1 MKFNKYFKIIMES
14 VKTNSLPTIDVLYDF
29 VKDKRVYN
37 IPIKKVIHELQPTP
51 WEQGE
56 ERPGTKEF
64 IARADK
70 ADLTYPIIVF
80 KSKSNKLHIMD
91 GVHRVYKARKA
102 GNKYIKGHIL
112 THEQAVK
119 FKWKDHNGVG
129 VSFESYNNA
138 TA

>member
-64 IARADK
+64 IARANK

-80 KSKSNKLHIMD
+80 KSTVSS
-91 GVHRVYKARKA
+91 A
-102 GNKYIKGHIL
+102 G
-112 THEQAVK
+112 
-119 FKWKDHNGVG
+119 FVG
-129 VSFESYNNA
+129 FSSQTRAAPFAASS
-138 TA
+138 TAAEFVASTKRTSRRPLS